1 MDKTRDKQP
10 YRVEFFYDIKVNW
23 DLLQSKEKFTPRQ
36 IEILQKILEGYSGPT
51 KIGAQIGLSTQTI
64 KNMIGDHT
72 DMQSSK
78 KLNLSAPSTKGLR
91 TMIQELIDEDNV
103 SESGWIPALIKA
115 GYATLVPKKDRE

>member
-1 MDKTRDKQP
+1 MDNSRDKQP
-10 YRVEFFYDIKVNW
+10 YREEFIYDIKVDW
-23 DLLQSKEKFTPRQ
+23 DLLQLKEKFTPRQ
-36 IEILQKILEGYSGPT
+36 IDMLKKILEGYSGPK
-51 KIGAQIGLSTQTI
+51 KISEQLGLSPQTV
-64 KNMIGDHT
+64 KNEIGDHT
-72 DMQSSK
+72 TMQSSK